1 MTILI
6 AVAFLFT
13 RTLIKIYGFK
23 DSLRFSPAPFGFRRW
38 QSLWLCIDLIRH
50 KEWWLSETVQCMSR
64 CFDISS
70 ISTDSLVL
78 WHEQCMSRLLWSN
91 QWQHLIVTS
100 DKEVSTNLW
109 GWVYFSTTGSIPST
123 YSLTKSWM
131 VIDLVDDNAAIC
143 DDKLVTYLDI

>member
-1 MTILI
+1 MGW
-6 AVAFLFT
+6 
-13 RTLIKIYGFK
+13 RTLQG
-23 DSLRFSPAPFGFRRW
+23 LVLHPFGFRRW

-70 ISTDSLVL
+70 ISADSLVL

-109 GWVYFSTTGSIPST
+109 GWVYFSTSGSIPGT
-123 YSLTKSWM
+123 YSLTKFIMMGCLPWWCTVWWWGYKM
-131 VIDLVDDNAAIC
+131 MMHLYTLWWYIAGWW
-143 DDKLVTYLDI
+143 